1 MSSPVADE
9 RKAEKRARKKFRH
22 EIEKRML
29 RVATRRVG
37 MCSTTRQ
44 LHAYA
49 RTLTDRYMHLVDHAP
64 AQVKSIDEVQAGT
77 RPLTENGENA
87 ASVAEDTAVSCAT

>member
-1 MSSPVADE
+1 MSS
-9 RKAEKRARKKFRH
+9 RAEKNTEQKARRKFRH

-37 MCSTTRQ
+37 MCSTTGQ

-64 AQVKSIDEVQAGT
+64 ATVQPIESEEEAPAT
-77 RPLTENGENA
+77 V
-87 ASVAEDTAVSCAT
+87 SHAE

>member
-1 MSSPVADE
+1 MSSPDE
-9 RKAEKRARKKFRH
+9 RNAERNAEKKACAKKFRH

-37 MCSTTRQ
+37 MCSTTAQ

-64 AQVKSIDEVQAGT
+64 AQVKSPIETEVPA
-77 RPLTENGENA
+77 EA
-87 ASVAEDTAVSCAT
+87 ATSA

>member
-9 RKAEKRARKKFRH
+9 KRAERIAEKKARRKFRH
-22 EIEKRML
+22 EIQHRML

-37 MCSTTRQ
+37 MCSTTGQ

-64 AQVKSIDEVQAGT
+64 AQVKPIETEVPA
-77 RPLTENGENA
+77 EA
-87 ASVAEDTAVSCAT
+87 ASA

>member
-1 MSSPVADE
+1 MSSRE
-9 RKAEKRARKKFRH
+9 EKSAEKKARAKFRH

-37 MCSTTRQ
+37 MCSTTGQ

-64 AQVKSIDEVQAGT
+64 AQVSPIAAEAPAEVA
-77 RPLTENGENA
+77 PA
-87 ASVAEDTAVSCAT
+87 

>member
-1 MSSPVADE
+1 MSS
-9 RKAEKRARKKFRH
+9 RAEKSAEQKARRKFRH

-37 MCSTTRQ
+37 MCSTTGQ

-64 AQVKSIDEVQAGT
+64 AQV
-77 RPLTENGENA
+77 RPIEMETEA
-87 ASVAEDTAVSCAT
+87 AS